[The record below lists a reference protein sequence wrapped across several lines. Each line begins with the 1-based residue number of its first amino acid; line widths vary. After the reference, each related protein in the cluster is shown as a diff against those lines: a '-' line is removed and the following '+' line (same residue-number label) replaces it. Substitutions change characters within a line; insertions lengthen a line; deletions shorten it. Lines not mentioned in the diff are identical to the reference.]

1 MTNRLKHCL
10 VSVCGIIIRLRS
22 VRVPGVQKYLTQY
35 WTGISPIV
43 ENYKVLTAGV
53 TEEHRALLVPVT
65 VSTGGILVAGR
76 LHQKA

>member
-1 MTNRLKHCL
+1 M
-10 VSVCGIIIRLRS
+10 SGA
-22 VRVPGVQKYLTQY
+22 TQY

-65 VSTGGILVAGR
+65 VGTGGKLVAGR
-76 LHQKA
+76 LNQKA

>member
-1 MTNRLKHCL
+1 MALL
-10 VSVCGIIIRLRS
+10 S
-22 VRVPGVQKYLTQY
+22 VRSGGVSGATQY

-65 VSTGGILVAGR
+65 VGTGGKLVAGR
-76 LHQKA
+76 LN